1 MILTILSA
9 AVALL
14 GGIGAVSARQLMRA
28 VASLALLFIGLAG
41 LFGLLGAPYLAAA
54 QLFLFVGGV
63 VTLLALAFGSVHT
76 PITRGTV
83 WIAAAIALLGIL
95 VGSAVL
101 PTFTDMGA
109 EVTPAQAAAMLFSS
123 YGPLLAIALLVI
135 LSGVIGIGYVLAER
149 AEGRK

>member
-1 MILTILSA
+1 MILALLSA
-9 AVALL
+9 LVAIA

-28 VASLALLFIGLAG
+28 VASLTLLFLGLAG

-83 WIAAAIALLGIL
+83 WIAIAIALLGIL
-95 VGSAVL
+95 VGSALMPSFADAGTLVE
-101 PTFTDMGA
+101 PSH
-109 EVTPAQAAAMLFSS
+109 AAGVFFAR
-123 YGPLLAIALLVI
+123 YGPLLAVALLII
-135 LSGVIGIGYVLAER
+135 LSGIISVGYVLAER